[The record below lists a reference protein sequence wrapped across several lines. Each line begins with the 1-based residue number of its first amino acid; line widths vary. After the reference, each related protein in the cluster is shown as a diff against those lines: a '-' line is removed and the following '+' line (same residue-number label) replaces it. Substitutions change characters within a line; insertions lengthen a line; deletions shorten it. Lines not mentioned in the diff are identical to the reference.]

1 MDLDALIRAAAEELG
16 GIVDEEEGIYE
27 ITLHLVDE
35 EAGDAKGISRA
46 VTVYGGEEAEAVI
59 VTSEVGPYSEDVDL
73 AEVLRLLQSSIFS
86 RVYLAEADD
95 DGIEPIIIEAG
106 ASLHHVSSG
115 LLSQMMQE
123 VAEISYEVENFLFD
137 GSEG

>member
-1 MDLDALIRAAAEELG
+1 MDLDALVRAAAEELG

-27 ITLHLVDE
+27 ITLRLIDE
-35 EAGDAKGISRA
+35 ESGNKDGVSRA
-46 VTVYGGEEAEAVI
+46 ITVYGGEEAEAVI

-95 DGIEPIIIEAG
+95 DGIEPIVIEAG

-123 VAEISYEVENFLFD
+123 VAEVSYEVENFLF
-137 GSEG
+137 EGMEE